1 LDSQKINQL
10 SGEGR
15 RLCQFTTPD
24 VLAEIMA
31 RWAITSADDVVLDP
45 CCGNSN
51 LLEKAMDRLISLGA
65 TPRKAAR
72 QTYGIEISPRTA
84 GIATATLLNKYGPS
98 LPKVVTADFLR
109 TKSGTIPL
117 VGAIVCN
124 PPYKRHQDLGKKYKA
139 EITSTAYDENGTRLA
154 KTSNQYVYFL
164 LHALA
169 FLKESGR
176 MVFLLPSQYL
186 TNGFGGVLRDYLAR
200 NVTITHVILFDER
213 LPVFPNSMSTASLIL
228 IENLAPSYTS
238 NSTFVKLDSVSAI
251 ADLLGDQVSQQNAA
265 ATVRTVPQSALV
277 GSGKWIGFFTRKTIP
292 DGAKTLSDLAEV
304 SRGIATG
311 ANDFFFLNDSDVKTR
326 GLPEDI
332 LRPVL
337 IRAHDAPFPDFGK
350 WDWTRL
356 RRRGKR
362 VWMLE
367 TSVQKHDLKN
377 SNLLQYIEWGE
388 EMKYHK
394 RYLTSRRNPWYR
406 TEKRR
411 PAPILFTYMSNG
423 SPRFIYNKAGILT
436 SNAFHSIYPSRDTTS
451 DKIRLKAL
459 LAFLNSSHIRSRL
472 ALVGRTYSGGLLKL
486 EPSETEGIPVDGFE
500 SLDRVDLAKLAR
512 LFDKLCLDCRI
523 AESWDT
529 DEIDRLIRSKLSQ
542 S

>member
-1 LDSQKINQL
+1 LNPTQIDYL
-10 SGEGR
+10 TGEGR

-24 VLAEIMA
+24 ILAEAMA
-31 RWAITSADDVVLDP
+31 RWAITSADDIVLDP

-51 LLEKAMDRLISLGA
+51 LLEKAMDRLIALGA
-65 TPRKAAR
+65 TPRKAAG

-98 LPKVVTADFLR
+98 LPRVVTADFLK
-109 TKSGTIPL
+109 TKVGSIPL
-117 VGAIVCN
+117 AGAIICN
-124 PPYKRHQDLGKKYKA
+124 PPYKRHQNLGKRYKVGIA
-139 EITSTAYDENGTRLA
+139 NAAYEESGITLA

-164 LHALA
+164 LHALS
-169 FLKESGR
+169 FLKDGGR

-186 TNGFGGVLRDYLAR
+186 TNGFGGVLRDFLAK
-200 NVTITHVILFDER
+200 NCVISQVVLFDER
-213 LPVFPNSMSTASLIL
+213 LAVFPNSLSTASLIL
-228 IENLAPSYTS
+228 VEKLAPSHTR
-238 NSTFVKLDSVSAI
+238 NTTFVKLDSVGAI
-251 ADLLGDQVSQQNAA
+251 ADLLGDRVSQQNAA
-265 ATVRTVPQSALV
+265 ATVRTVPQSALR

-292 DGAKTLSDLAEV
+292 DGAMTLSDLAKV

-326 GLPEDI
+326 GLPEGT

-337 IRAHDAPFPDFGK
+337 IRAHDAPSPDFGK

-356 RRRGKR
+356 RHKGKR

-367 TSVQKHDLKN
+367 NSVQKQNLKN
-377 SNLLQYIEWGE
+377 PKLLRYIEWGE

-423 SPRFIYNKAGILT
+423 SPRFIYNKAKILT
-436 SNAFHSIYPSRDTTS
+436 SNAFHSVYPRKEIMS
-451 DKIRLKAL
+451 DKTRLKAL
-459 LAFLNSSHIRSRL
+459 LAFLNSSHVRSRL

-500 SLDRVDLAKLAR
+500 SLDREDCVRLAH
-512 LFDKLCLDCRI
+512 LFDKLCLNRRI
-523 AESWDT
+523 TESWDT